1 MSMVSPRLTVLV
13 GVLAACLGS
22 SSLASCKRHPPAP
35 APSASASALPSA
47 LAPGEE
53 GSVPEGVA
61 APAQCR
67 RLAGFGLTLDAV
79 VTPGSVK
86 PGTDPADD
94 EDDDALLP
102 FGVDIGAAVPLP
114 SGFAVSGI
122 RGAGQAF
129 VALLGERASHRID
142 LGELHG
148 DAETPAIAPLGEG
161 LLVALR
167 TTDAA
172 GFTIKLGRIARADGS
187 AVEWGFELS
196 KLGKTVTGIELAVAG
211 AGADARG
218 VLVFQGEEK
227 QGGSR
232 LMLGTFAPAALQQ
245 PFELKALEAKD
256 VEMPRLTTRTGGYWL
271 SWVRTLP
278 EAKKTPKKSAEVEPP
293 RDPEERELL
302 DVGLRVVEVAKLDE
316 RGVQVGAALRIGEPR
331 RQVLLYDVASLASGG
346 VLVAARSDSAV
357 PGAEGGALVLSE
369 VGADGSVRE
378 ERLDDDE
385 IGAGAPALLVDGDS
399 KLPGPWLAMSA
410 PSDVTRLGL
419 VRGGHTALLSD
430 TLLGRAEVV
439 AVNAGHFL
447 VQRARG
453 RSVTLEALDCSWP
466 RDGAVEKK

>member
-1 MSMVSPRLTVLV
+1 MVSPSLTALASVLV
-13 GVLAACLGS
+13 AGLAAS
-22 SSLASCKRHPPAP
+22 PLASCKRHPPAP
-35 APSASASALPSA
+35 APSASASVLPSA
-47 LAPGEE
+47 LAAGED
-53 GSVPEGVA
+53 GSMPDGVST
-61 APAQCR
+61 PARCR
-67 RLAGFGLTLDAV
+67 RLPGFGLTLDAV
-79 VTPGSVK
+79 GAPGSAK
-86 PGTDPADD
+86 PAADASDD
-94 EDDDALLP
+94 EEDDALLP

-129 VALLGERASHRID
+129 VALVGERASHRID

-148 DAETPAIAPLGEG
+148 DAETPAIAPIGEG

-172 GFTIKLGRIARADGS
+172 GFTIKLGRVAGAESS

-196 KLGKTVTGIELAVAG
+196 KLGKTVTGIELGVAG
-211 AGADARG
+211 ARG

-232 LMLGTFAPAALQQ
+232 LMLGTFATAALQE

-256 VEMPRLTTRTGGYWL
+256 VEMPRLTTRAGGYWL

-278 EAKKTPKKSAEVEPP
+278 EAKKTPKKPVETEAP

-302 DVGLRVVEVAKLDE
+302 EVGLRVLEVAKLDE

-346 VLVAARSDSAV
+346 LLLAARSDGAA
-357 PGAEGGALVLSE
+357 PGAEGGALILSE
-369 VGADGSVRE
+369 VGMDGSVRE

-399 KLPGPWLAMSA
+399 KLPGPWLAVSA
-410 PSDVTRLGL
+410 PTDVTRLGL
-419 VRGGHTALLSD
+419 ARGGHTALLSD

-439 AVNAGHFL
+439 AVSAGHFL

-466 RDGAVEKK
+466 RDAAAAQK